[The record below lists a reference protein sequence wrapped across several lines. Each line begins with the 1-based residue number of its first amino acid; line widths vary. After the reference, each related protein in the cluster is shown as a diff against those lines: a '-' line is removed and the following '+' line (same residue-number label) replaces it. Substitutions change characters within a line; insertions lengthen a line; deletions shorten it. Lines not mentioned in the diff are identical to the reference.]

1 MLSRALL
8 IGFIVGTAFGIL
20 PGFALGV
27 YFLPIIVAED
37 GADSAQIAQAKNQ
50 SLATAVFR
58 RNLAGSDLL
67 HWGEGTLFL
76 SRENLQYFFTLEGEI
91 SPGPDYKLDLTPKFV
106 EDEAG
111 FEAIK
116 NNSIRIADVADVTGH
131 ENIRIAVPTSI
142 YPTAYAAVVIWCERF
157 SEFITAG
164 RLTVQ

>member
-37 GADSAQIAQAKNQ
+37 GADSAQITQAKSQ

-58 RNLAGSDLL
+58 RDLAGSDLL
-67 HWGEGTLFL
+67 HWGEGRLFL
-76 SRENLQYFFTLEGEI
+76 SRENLQYFFTLEDEI
-91 SPGPDYKLDLTPKFV
+91 SPGPDYKLYLTPKFV

-116 NNSIRIADVADVTGH
+116 NNSIRVADVAGH

-142 YPTAYAAVVIWCERF
+142 DPTAYAAVVIWCERF

>member
-20 PGFALGV
+20 PSFALGV

-37 GADSAQIAQAKNQ
+37 GADSAQITQAKNQ

-58 RNLAGSDLL
+58 RDLAGSDLL

-91 SPGPDYKLDLTPKFV
+91 SPGPDYKLYLTPKFV

-116 NNSIRIADVADVTGH
+116 NNNIRVADVAGH

-142 YPTAYAAVVIWCERF
+142 DPTAYAAVVIWCERLN
-157 SEFITAG
+157 EFITAD
-164 RLTVQ
+164 RLD

>member
-1 MLSRALL
+1 
-8 IGFIVGTAFGIL
+8 
-20 PGFALGV
+20 
-27 YFLPIIVAED
+27 
-37 GADSAQIAQAKNQ
+37 
-50 SLATAVFR
+50 
-58 RNLAGSDLL
+58 L
-67 HWGEGTLFL
+67 HWGEGRLFL

-91 SPGPDYKLDLTPKFV
+91 SPGPDYKLYLTPKFV

-116 NNSIRIADVADVTGH
+116 NNSIRVADVAGH

-142 YPTAYAAVVIWCERF
+142 DPTAYAAVVIWCERF